1 MFKFPF
7 GVSELEGCAHRGAYD
22 LTQHADASGK
32 SMEYADEELKIKYV
46 PHVIEPSVGV
56 DRCFLA
62 VLCSAYAEDV
72 VNGEAR
78 TLLRFHPRVAP
89 IKAAVFPLVKN
100 NQQIMDKATE
110 LYKKLQRRHNV
121 AFDAAGNIGRRY
133 RRMDEAGTPF
143 CITVDF
149 DTLDEASPHFNT
161 VTLRERDSTEQRRI
175 SVDEVVGFVTDAC
188 E

>member
-1 MFKFPF
+1 
-7 GVSELEGCAHRGAYD
+7 
-22 LTQHADASGK
+22 
-32 SMEYADEELKIKYV
+32 MEYADEELRIK
-46 PHVIEPSVGV
+46 PSVGV

-62 VLCSAYAEDV
+62 VLCS

-100 NQQIMDKATE
+100 NPQLIDKATE
-110 LYKKLQRRHNV
+110 LYKKMQRRHNV

-133 RRMDEAGTPF
+133 RRMDKAGTPF

-149 DTLDEASPHFNT
+149 DTLDEASLRSPGSNT
-161 VTLRERDSTEQRRI
+161 VTLRDRDSTEQRRI
-175 SVDEVVGFVTDAC
+175 SVDDVVGFVTDAC